1 MNTPLRVDM
10 IYNIYKTYYRS
21 SPKSVAKIY
30 SKFTGEHVCRSVIS
44 IKLQSNFI
52 DIAHWHGCSPVDL
65 LQIFRAPF
73 YNNISGQF
81 LLIPAIFQT
90 TFGLYIATIILGVLS
105 EVSFVKIHKVE
116 ITLARQF
123 CKKAPINFYRL
134 LK

>member
-1 MNTPLRVDM
+1 MPQCDFNKV
-10 IYNIYKTYYRS
+10 
-21 SPKSVAKIY
+21 
-30 SKFTGEHVCRSVIS
+30 
-44 IKLQSNFI
+44 QSNFI

-116 ITLARQF
+116 IILARQF

>member
-1 MNTPLRVDM
+1 MPQCDFNKV
-10 IYNIYKTYYRS
+10 
-21 SPKSVAKIY
+21 
-30 SKFTGEHVCRSVIS
+30 
-44 IKLQSNFI
+44 QSNFI

-90 TFGLYIATIILGVLS
+90 KFGLYIATTILGVLS
-105 EVSFVKIHKVE
+105 EVGFVKIHKVE
-116 ITLARQF
+116 TILARQF